1 MDDNKEKDEV
11 QEMFSKTLEAREQ
24 EEIEQEDDEIN
35 KPNNGSEAHYT
46 DVIAPIIGL
55 LLGIASIF
63 DKLWFTA
70 YFGLIFCG
78 LGIYMCKKKQESL
91 SRGIL
96 LFNVIAF
103 AVCFFMGGF
112 WIILLLMNKM

>member
-11 QEMFSKTLEAREQ
+11 QEMFSRALEAKEQ
-24 EEIEQEDDEIN
+24 EEIENEEFEND
-35 KPNNGSEAHYT
+35 NNGGETHYT
-46 DVIAPIIGL
+46 DIIAPIVGL
-55 LLGIASIF
+55 LLGIASII
-63 DKLWFTA
+63 DKIWFTA

-96 LFNVIAF
+96 LFNVISL

-112 WIILLLMNKM
+112 WIILLIMHKM